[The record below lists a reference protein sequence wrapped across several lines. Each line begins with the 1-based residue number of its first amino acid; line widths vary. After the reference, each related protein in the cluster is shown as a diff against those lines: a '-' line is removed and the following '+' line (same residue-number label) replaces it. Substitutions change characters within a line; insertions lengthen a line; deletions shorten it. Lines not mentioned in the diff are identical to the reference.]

1 MARATGPER
10 RLLAIYT
17 GGTIG
22 MRSEGGGESVS
33 PSPKQNSL
41 RAGAL
46 GTLGLSLARGGRT
59 LTPPVGSSGDWK
71 SEAQVVEGVRGMAT
85 LPDLK
90 YPRSFGAQ
98 KTALF
103 CAWGTGKDA
112 GTFHTLQPVKA
123 LRVRFLF

>member
-46 GTLGLSLARGGRT
+46 GTQAVSGKGRQD
-59 LTPPVGSSGDWK
+59 PSSSSRESSGGWESK
-71 SEAQVVEGVRGMAT
+71 AQVLEGVRGMVT

-90 YPRSFGAQ
+90 YPRSHETHGPRRDLGRLLCSVPGALGRMLEHS
-98 KTALF
+98 TPSSL
-103 CAWGTGKDA
+103 
-112 GTFHTLQPVKA
+112 
-123 LRVRFLF
+123 